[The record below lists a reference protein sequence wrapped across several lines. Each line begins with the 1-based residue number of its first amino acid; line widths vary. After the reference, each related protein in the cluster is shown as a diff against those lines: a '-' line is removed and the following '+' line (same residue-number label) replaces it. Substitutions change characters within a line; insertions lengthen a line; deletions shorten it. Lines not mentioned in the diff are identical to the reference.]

1 MNALTLDP
9 DALRTQSLFSSFT
22 DRQLT
27 YMVSSVKHRSFAPGT
42 WILRTG
48 ETPDGLYVLLAGRAR
63 VVHEDGQ
70 GHALIAGYIG
80 PNEFFG
86 ELGLLDS
93 KPCPA
98 SIQAVERCELAF
110 VPKKTFLECIY
121 DNASAAV
128 FVLQKALERLAAAH
142 EKMASLALSNVH
154 ARVARVLL
162 DNCYE
167 TPTGW
172 RVNPGSEEIAAI
184 VGASRE
190 MVSRVLKT
198 MIASGAVRREKRK
211 LIVMDRGALES
222 ACARYFP
229 SKPANSEDWQRLG
242 LAANAPAAA
251 IEVSATP

>member
-9 DALRTQSLFSSFT
+9 AALRTQSLFSSFT

-27 YMVSSVKHRSFAPGT
+27 CMLSAVKHRSHAPGT
-42 WILRTG
+42 WILRSG
-48 ETPDGLYVLLAGRAR
+48 ETPDGLYVLLSGRAR
-63 VVHEDGQ
+63 VIHEDGH

-93 KPCPA
+93 KPSPA
-98 SIQAVERCELAF
+98 NIQAMERCELAF
-110 VPKKTFLECIY
+110 VPKKTFLESIH
-121 DNASAAV
+121 DNATAAV
-128 FVLQKALERLAAAH
+128 FVLQKALERLSAAH
-142 EKMASLALSNVH
+142 EKMASLALSSVH

-162 DNCYE
+162 DNGYE
-167 TPTGW
+167 SPGGW

-211 LIVMDRGALES
+211 LVVMDRRVLEN
-222 ACARYFP
+222 ACTRYLP
-229 SKPANSEDWQRLG
+229 PKSANSDEWQFAG
-242 LAANAPAAA
+242 S
-251 IEVSATP
+251 V

>member
-9 DALRTQSLFSSFT
+9 DALRTQSLFASFT
-22 DRQLT
+22 ERQLT
-27 YMVSSVKHRSFAPGT
+27 YMVSAVKHRSYAPGT
-42 WILRTG
+42 CILRTG
-48 ETPDGLYVLLAGRAR
+48 DTPDGLYVLLSGRAR

-98 SIQAVERCELAF
+98 SIQAVARCELAF

-128 FVLQKALERLAAAH
+128 FVLQKALERLSAAH

-162 DNCYE
+162 DNGYAS
-167 TPTGW
+167 PAGW
-172 RVNPGSEEIAAI
+172 RVYPGSEEIAAI

-190 MVSRVLKT
+190 MVSRVLKA

-211 LIVMDRGALES
+211 LIVIDRQALETVS
-222 ACARYFP
+222 AQQYP
-229 SKPANSEDWQRLG
+229 SKPANNDEWHLVG
-242 LAANAPAAA
+242 
-251 IEVSATP
+251 SA

>member
-1 MNALTLDP
+1 MKALTLDP
-9 DALRTQSLFSSFT
+9 DALRTQSLFASFT
-22 DRQLT
+22 DRQLS
-27 YMVSSVKHRSFAPGT
+27 YMVSAVKHRSCAPGSC
-42 WILRTG
+42 ILRTG

-63 VVHEDGQ
+63 VVHEDGH

-93 KPCPA
+93 TPCPA
-98 SIQAVERCELAF
+98 NIQAVERCELAF

-121 DNASAAV
+121 GNASAAV
-128 FVLQKALERLAAAH
+128 FVLQKALERLSAAH

-162 DNCYE
+162 ENSYDS
-167 TPTGW
+167 PGGW
-172 RVNPGSEEIAAI
+172 RVKPGSEEIAAI

-190 MVSRVLKT
+190 MVSRVLKG

-211 LIVMDRGALES
+211 LVVMDRQALETECS
-222 ACARYFP
+222 RYFP
-229 SKPANSEDWQRLG
+229 GKSANSDAWQLVG
-242 LAANAPAAA
+242 
-251 IEVSATP
+251 SA

>member
-9 DALRTQSLFSSFT
+9 GALRTQSLFSSFT
-22 DRQLT
+22 DPQLT
-27 YMVSSVKHRSFAPGT
+27 WMLSAVKHRSFAPGT
-42 WILRTG
+42 SILRNG
-48 ETPDGLYVLLAGRAR
+48 ETPDGLYVMLSGRAR
-63 VVHEDGQ
+63 IVHEDGQ

-110 VPKKTFLECIY
+110 VPKKTFLECIH

-128 FVLQKALERLAAAH
+128 FVLQKALERLSAAH
-142 EKMASLALSNVH
+142 EKMASLALSSVH

-162 DNCYE
+162 DSGYDS
-167 TPTGW
+167 PGGW
-172 RVNPGSEEIAAI
+172 RVIPGSEEIAAI

-198 MIASGAVRREKRK
+198 MISSGAVRREKRK
-211 LIVMDRGALES
+211 LVVVDKRALEG
-222 ACARYFP
+222 ACARYT
-229 SKPANSEDWQRLG
+229 PAKSVNSDEWELVDS
-242 LAANAPAAA
+242 
-251 IEVSATP
+251 V